1 MRDGGRLAAA
11 IEVLTEIE
19 TRHFPVRMA
28 LKRWGE
34 GARYAGS
41 KDRAFVSGLALDAL
55 RRKRSLGWMMG
66 DDSPRGVVL
75 GVLAH
80 DWNWSLDR
88 IAEAAGEAHGPG
100 SLTDS
105 ERERLAAPRSL

>member
-1 MRDGGRLAAA
+1 
-11 IEVLTEIE
+11 
-19 TRHFPVRMA
+19 MA

-34 GARYAGS
+34 SARYAGS

-75 GVLAH
+75 GVLG
-80 DWNWSLDR
+80 SGLEVVDR
-88 IAEAAGEAHGPG
+88 PH
-100 SLTDS
+100 
-105 ERERLAAPRSL
+105 RRSGG